1 VPVEDESEPGTAA
14 NLAWWQEVAPLH
26 AASEFYDL
34 DGLRSGQDRMRPFEV
49 DELGDVAGR
58 DLVHLQCHIGTDTV
72 AWARRRARVVGLDFS
87 SNSIEVAQRLAVECG
102 TVVEFV
108 CSDVYDAPT
117 ALGHRQFDVVYT
129 GIGALNWLPDLTAW
143 AGVVHELLRPGGVLY
158 LAEIHPVV
166 HGVAED
172 GRTLVHDIIDA
183 GYEGYTAPGGSYAVP
198 DAELSNRITFERTH
212 AVSEVLTA
220 VLDTGLTVELVGE
233 HSYTNAPWPWTVRGD
248 DGYFRL
254 APGWPRYP
262 LVYTVRARKP
272 V

>member
-1 VPVEDESEPGTAA
+1 MAA
-14 NLAWWQEVAPLH
+14 NLAWWQEVTPLH

-72 AWARRRARVVGLDFS
+72 CWARRGARVVGLDFS
-87 SNSIEVAQRLAVECG
+87 SNSIEVARRLAAECG
-102 TVVEFV
+102 AAVEFV

-129 GIGALNWLPDLTAW
+129 GIGALNWLPDLDAW
-143 AGVVHELLRPGGVLY
+143 ARVVHELLRPGGVLY

-166 HGVAED
+166 H
-172 GRTLVHDIIDA
+172 
-183 GYEGYTAPGGSYAVP
+183 P
-198 DAELSNRITFERTH
+198 DAELSNKVTFERAH
-212 AVSEVLTA
+212 AIGEVLTA
-220 VLDTGLTVELVGE
+220 VLETGLTVELLHE

-262 LVYTVRARKP
+262 LVYSVRARKP
-272 V
+272 A